1 MSLAALDAT
10 LRLAKPGHTYD
21 SAYSLSQQYRISQT
35 TAVRL
40 LEANGYTKVHQ
51 ANQANQAQ
59 ARFRWVKQE
68 TQLDRVERKLDL
80 IIQALSL
87 LSPLNT
93 TTKS

>member
-40 LEANGYTKVHQ
+40 LEANGYIKVSYPPPQ
-51 ANQANQAQ
+51 ANQANQ

-87 LSPLNT
+87 PQS
-93 TTKS
+93 

>member
-40 LEANGYTKVHQ
+40 LEANGYIKVSYPPPQTPQTPQTK
-51 ANQANQAQ
+51 
-59 ARFRWVKQE
+59 FRWVKQE

-87 LSPLNT
+87 PQS
-93 TTKS
+93 

>member
-40 LEANGYTKVHQ
+40 LEANGYIKVSYPPPQ
-51 ANQANQAQ
+51 ANQANQANQ

-87 LSPLNT
+87 PQS
-93 TTKS
+93 

>member
-40 LEANGYTKVHQ
+40 LEANGYAKVHQ
-51 ANQANQAQ
+51 ANQAQANQANQ

-87 LSPLNT
+87 PQHNH
-93 TTKS
+93 

>member
-40 LEANGYTKVHQ
+40 LEANGYAKVHQ
-51 ANQANQAQ
+51 ANQANQ

-87 LSPLNT
+87 PQS
-93 TTKS
+93 